1 MFGIVK
7 VFHTNKIRL
16 KMMGIEAVK
25 SSTPSMCRQKI
36 KDELELIMT
45 KDEKEL
51 NQFVRTF
58 RESFL
63 KVNPELIS
71 F

>member
-1 MFGIVK
+1 M
-7 VFHTNKIRL
+7 N
-16 KMMGIEAVK
+16 
-25 SSTPSMCRQKI
+25 S
-36 KDELELIMT
+36 LELIMT

-71 F
+71 FPRSVNGLSKYFDSGTTFKKSTL

>member
-1 MFGIVK
+1 
-7 VFHTNKIRL
+7 
-16 KMMGIEAVK
+16 
-25 SSTPSMCRQKI
+25 MCRQKI
-36 KDELELIMT
+36 KDTLELIMT

-71 F
+71 FLSVNGLIKIF